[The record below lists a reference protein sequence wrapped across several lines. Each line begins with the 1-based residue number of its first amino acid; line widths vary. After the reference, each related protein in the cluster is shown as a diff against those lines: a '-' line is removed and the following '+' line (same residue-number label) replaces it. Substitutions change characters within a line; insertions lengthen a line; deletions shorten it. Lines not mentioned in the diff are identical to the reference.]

1 MGDTIRPFKVS
12 SDPQGTDWNPP
23 GVQAQWVA
31 PAGLEQIEQMRVKS
45 GTTRRSFAGWKAFIQ
60 TF

>member
-1 MGDTIRPFKVS
+1 M
-12 SDPQGTDWNPP
+12 
-23 GVQAQWVA
+23 A